1 MTEIF
6 QARLNVLGIV
16 QAQFLDGN
24 AQVDHQQQQA
34 TAFRF
39 VAMEFERYQKDAMM
53 PILLIQMAAQQ
64 LVR

>member
-6 QARLNVLGIV
+6 QVLHNVLGTV
-16 QAQFLDGN
+16 QAQLLDGN
-24 AQVDHQQQQA
+24 ALVDHQQQQA